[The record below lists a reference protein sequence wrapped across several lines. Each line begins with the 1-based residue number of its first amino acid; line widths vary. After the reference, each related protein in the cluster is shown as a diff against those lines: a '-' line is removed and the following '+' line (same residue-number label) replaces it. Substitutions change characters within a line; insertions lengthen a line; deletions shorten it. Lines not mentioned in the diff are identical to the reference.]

1 MRIRISITK
10 CWDLRSVSMGLLI
23 KSKQPKSLD
32 YKSYM
37 TKFTL
42 IRIFSD
48 LAMLEKRRWAT
59 LIPIRGN
66 IIVLWIPLKSPDLPV
81 NVVCMP
87 TKSR

>member
-1 MRIRISITK
+1 
-10 CWDLRSVSMGLLI
+10 
-23 KSKQPKSLD
+23 
-32 YKSYM
+32 M